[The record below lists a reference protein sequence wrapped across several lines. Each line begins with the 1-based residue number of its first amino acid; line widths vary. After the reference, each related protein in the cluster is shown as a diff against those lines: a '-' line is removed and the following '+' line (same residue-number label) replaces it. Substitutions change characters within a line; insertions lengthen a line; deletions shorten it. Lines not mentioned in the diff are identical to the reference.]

1 MDYNSSP
8 NEMHH
13 SALENQNKGY
23 AKQEKKD
30 LMNDNPIA
38 KDASGGRPMILKHMS
53 GSRMGGSP
61 LMASEAQMKTFDK
74 DGDGKPFE
82 KEDMAKLRSK

>member
-53 GSRMGGSP
+53 GSKGSP
-61 LMASEAQMKTFDK
+61 LMAHLSDDQEKKLPSELKAAMHK
-74 DGDGKPFE
+74 
-82 KEDMAKLRSK
+82 